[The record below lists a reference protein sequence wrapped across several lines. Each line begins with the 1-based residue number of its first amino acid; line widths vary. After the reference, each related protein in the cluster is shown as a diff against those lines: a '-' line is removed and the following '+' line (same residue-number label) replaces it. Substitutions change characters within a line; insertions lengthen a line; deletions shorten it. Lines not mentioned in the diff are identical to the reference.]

1 MVALL
6 RYLLTYT
13 CTTLHILEAT
23 EIIFKTAYGA
33 KAANLFNERPLTVIF
48 REFARIFGVDFYS
61 VISRGSQFK
70 VESFM
75 FRIAKPEN
83 FLLPSPSKNDVCIM

>member
-1 MVALL
+1 MVILL
-6 RYLLTYT
+6 RYLLTYA
-13 CTTLHILEAT
+13 CTTLNILEET
-23 EIIFKTAYGA
+23 EVIFKTAYGA
-33 KAANLFNERPLTVIF
+33 TTAVGRSTTHSSFS

-83 FLLPSPSKNDVCIM
+83 FLLLSPSKADVGI